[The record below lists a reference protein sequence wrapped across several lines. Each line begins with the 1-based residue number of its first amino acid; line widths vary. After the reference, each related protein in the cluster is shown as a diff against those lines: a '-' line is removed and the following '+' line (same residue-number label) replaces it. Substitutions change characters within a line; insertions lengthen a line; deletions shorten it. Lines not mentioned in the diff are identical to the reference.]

1 MNVSLKIENDKE
13 LRAYIK
19 DIIKGQVLSIAREDI
34 LSILKEALSV
44 KTPNVDPDKLLREE
58 IIKIANSKLVN
69 DGSWTTPSTIKQ
81 IAREEVQKIVK
92 EMFKTNPV
100 V

>member
-19 DIIKGQVLSIAREDI
+19 DLVKGQILSIAREDI
-34 LSILKEALSV
+34 LQILKEALSN

-58 IIKIANSKLVN
+58 IVKIANSKLVS

-81 IAREEVQKIVK
+81 IAREEIQKIVK
-92 EMFKTNPV
+92 EMFKTNPLL
-100 V
+100 